1 MAAPLVQLT
10 PPSPRA
16 PAAPAAPLRK
26 PAWLRVQA
34 PGGPNY
40 LALKHLM
47 RDLQL
52 HTVCEE
58 AHCPNIGECWEHRAA
73 TFMILGDVCTRNC
86 AYCAVAHGTPRPLD
100 PGEPARLAEAVARMG
115 LKHVV
120 ITSVDRD
127 DLPHGGAETFAACVA
142 EIRRRLPET
151 SVEVLIPD
159 FKGSEAA
166 LRIAVAAR
174 PDILNHNLET
184 IERLYRLARPGGRY
198 SRALELL
205 RRAKELDPGLLTKSG
220 IICGLGEE
228 WDELLAAMQDLRAQR
243 VDILTLGQYLRP
255 SAAHL
260 PITRYYTP
268 DEFGEIGGFCH
279 LYIGQ
284 EAVAAG
290 SLAVLRDDDYVIC
303 SYREHGQALVRG
315 VPANAVMAEL
325 FGKATGCSRGKGGSM
340 HLFDAGRRFMGGH
353 GIVGGHIPLAA
364 GLGFAIKYRG
374 GDQICLCYF
383 GEAAVNIGAFHEA
396 LNMAS
401 VWKLPIIFLCENNRY
416 GMGTAFERV
425 AAVTDVVE
433 HACSYDM
440 AAELVNGMDV
450 LAVYEATRRA
460 AERARKGGHPTLL
473 EVRTYR
479 FMGHS
484 MSDPLHGVYRTKEEV
499 EEQRKRDPIS
509 QLAGKLKEEGVLDEA
524 GLDALDAEV
533 RAETEEAVRFA
544 DQSPD
549 PDPAELTTHVL
560 AE

>member
-1 MAAPLVQLT
+1 MATATAQPAKDEALLELQRRMLRQMLLV
-10 PPSPRA
+10 R
-16 PAAPAAPLRK
+16 RF
-26 PAWLRVQA
+26 
-34 PGGPNY
+34 
-40 LALKHLM
+40 
-47 RDLQL
+47 
-52 HTVCEE
+52 EE
-58 AHCPNIGECWEHRAA
+58 KA
-73 TFMILGDVCTRNC
+73 
-86 AYCAVAHGTPRPLD
+86 
-100 PGEPARLAEAVARMG
+100 AEAY
-115 LKHVV
+115 
-120 ITSVDRD
+120 
-127 DLPHGGAETFAACVA
+127 
-142 EIRRRLPET
+142 
-151 SVEVLIPD
+151 
-159 FKGSEAA
+159 A
-166 LRIAVAAR
+166 L
-174 PDILNHNLET
+174 
-184 IERLYRLARPGGRY
+184 G
-198 SRALELL
+198 
-205 RRAKELDPGLLTKSG
+205 K
-220 IICGLGEE
+220 
-228 WDELLAAMQDLRAQR
+228 
-243 VDILTLGQYLRP
+243 
-255 SAAHL
+255 
-260 PITRYYTP
+260 
-268 DEFGEIGGFCH
+268 IGGFCH

-290 SLAVLRDDDYVIC
+290 SLAVLRDDDYVIS

-401 VWKLPIIFLCENNRY
+401 VWKLPIIFCCENNRY

-450 LAVYEATRRA
+450 MAVYGATERA
-460 AERARKGGHPTLL
+460 AERARKTGHPTLL

-499 EEQRKRDPIS
+499 EEQKKRDPIS
-509 QLAGKLKEEGVLDEA
+509 LLVVKLKEEGALDDA
-524 GLDALDAEV
+524 ALDALDAEV
-533 RAETEEAVRFA
+533 RAVVEAAVQFA

-549 PDPAELTTHVL
+549 PDLSELTSHVL
-560 AE
+560 VE